1 VARTRPAALNT
12 KAVALPDDMEI
23 RQMGDAPGARSGRM
37 QVKSLEIPR
46 RCHRRVRKPPYER
59 GHGKVPADDDNGI
72 GEGNPGQLPRRE
84 QIAHAT
90 DPAR

>member
-1 VARTRPAALNT
+1 
-12 KAVALPDDMEI
+12 
-23 RQMGDAPGARSGRM
+23 MGDAPGARSGRM

-84 QIAHAT
+84 QIAHAV
-90 DPAR
+90 DPAG